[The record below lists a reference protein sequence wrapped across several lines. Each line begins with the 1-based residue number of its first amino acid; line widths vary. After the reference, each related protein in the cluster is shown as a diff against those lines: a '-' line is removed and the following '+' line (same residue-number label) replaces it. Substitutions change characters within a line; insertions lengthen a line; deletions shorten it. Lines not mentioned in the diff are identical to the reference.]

1 MADGQTAEKA
11 YAVLSAGLPTLAH
24 TLTPVQVCTRRAHL
38 QTRADRLGGRLTP
51 HPSFTT
57 DISVPRGVLS

>member
-1 MADGQTAEKA
+1 MADGQTVEKA

-24 TLTPVQVCTRRAHL
+24 TLTPVQVCVRQAHL

-51 HPSFTT
+51 TPATT